1 MFGNFGLIAGGTSE
15 VASLNMQLKTTIEYT
30 MEGFETWRRLMAS
43 SKEFSILG
51 QECIRT
57 VVSLDFFF

>member
-43 SKEFSILG
+43 
-51 QECIRT
+51 
-57 VVSLDFFF
+57 